1 MVSFSDFDKLFNLIL
16 NEADKYF
23 NEKLVDEQD
32 YSKERNVVDTPVL
45 EVCKCEENGGCCGNC
60 SCTKDINKNE
70 DYTNSITTKDYENTP
85 LTTTYCG
92 TPYNQ
97 LVDKCEDSQTKLCCP
112 KTDNGWWED
121 GHGNLRTDVYAPVDN
136 QHTEVNILDCER
148 VQVSYEQSNRIDG
161 TNMSGYSHQSGS
173 YVFPLPEDANLS
185 TFKARRS
192 GSYIELTVSPRSK
205 IFDGS
210 CVKVDIQD

>member
-1 MVSFSDFDKLFNLIL
+1 MVRFSDIDKFVNLIL

-23 NEKLVDEQD
+23 NEKLVDDQG
-32 YSKERNVVDTPVL
+32 YGKEPNVVDTPVL
-45 EVCKCEENGGCCGNC
+45 EVCKCEENGGCCENC

-70 DYTNSITTKDYENTP
+70 DYTASITTEDYEHTP
-85 LTTTYCG
+85 STTIYCG
-92 TPYNQ
+92 TPDNQ
-97 LVDKCEDSQTKLCCP
+97 LVDECVDNLLCP

-121 GHGNLRTDVYAPVDN
+121 CNGNWRTDVYAPVDN

-161 TNMSGYSHQSGS
+161 PKMSGYSHQSGS